1 MLNYVGLSRKN
12 LLYMIQTMNIIE
24 KRQPSEICWESV
36 AEETG
41 VSVDK
46 CKRRWRQIRSD
57 YIANRNAPNFPM
69 AEELA
74 FLNAHLPASS
84 ELSTVGEKDTSKKDN
99 ESERDSKSK
108 SKEPSVELSYKEEEF
123 EDTEAV
129 EEQPLSKLKQTTLSQ
144 KQTESEQDKIKPKD
158 KKVEQKKEAK
168 NKRKYSEYYEKEE
181 EHEAE
186 DKKEAAKLEQP
197 QRLRLDSNKSEFFI
211 KQSSKT
217 TPNCLII
224 GKKQPT
230 EDATT
235 EPPQLADDHFDSMAD
250 ESPDET
256 ASVGGGRRL
265 RRGPARKQLPIQKT
279 VSEQR
284 ITRLSRRKS
293 LSVAAALRLR
303 SSTSPV
309 KMTPLPRTI
318 ATSPKAAKVGQPAAA
333 TAAAAAPSRDDI
345 FPRPRAAPPAV
356 VMARRPGQQ
365 LTQSPL
371 QISSPTPSSSQSPA
385 QPSTTAASATAPLM
399 RQIIKPRPVPG
410 TRPTV
415 PAPIAAKRFAVP
427 TVTAPRAPPPHSLH
441 NDPLKLPPA
450 SKGAT
455 SSSPPQQQRLVSS
468 SNTLVI
474 STTSYPTASSN
485 TTTMS
490 SSSGTSSSIGSGSN
504 TGLTTSITASAIAS
518 TTTLVKRLEK
528 CSQTDT
534 ADVFS
539 DDYFLD
545 MVRPQMREMNSR
557 QKMRFKQKIF
567 NALME
572 TFDDATDF
580 PDSGDLQHFNINTP
594 SGYENVSDV
603 ELRLM
608 RELVSIVSAAKHTP
622 ETTST
627 VATALILPT
636 VAKNATPVAAKPQG
650 AVAAAS
656 PAATASSAKPNLDEK
671 RMYRIMPMANGV
683 KVPMTMLRQDSIDS
697 NSSTARSTP
706 GIATVTGAAAA
717 AARAKF
723 VIPAKSPRILD
734 PLTTLLTTV
743 PQAGNA
749 NKVTA
754 AAATVTTGKDPM
766 LVRQMGRRYSIC
778 GGVGP
783 SATLANSQT
792 AAASVGAVN
801 GSLEAMLKR
810 RLPNVTQS
818 MVPPQ
823 QRPRYSQSPTGHI
836 APGNSLLVRRAAV
849 AGAQKQVSPQGGMP
863 LTQKSPQLSGNTGF
877 NSFATPT
884 TLQRVTSPQ
893 KRGMVIAN
901 VKGQGQ
907 QQAKSSVAAVRAA
920 APLGQIKSTSSPNV
934 ANLLSDSRP
943 NMSNPAQRP
952 PAPAQTSQATTAIAI
967 QSQPHSQPA
976 KAAAVAAAAAAAKTA
991 AAAEQ
996 REETQTAGIIAADYF
1011 DMSRLKREP
1020 QDILDD
1026 DILGM

>member
-1 MLNYVGLSRKN
+1 MSLPSSHSAAYKANVKLCRAIEKEPT
-12 LLYMIQTMNIIE
+12 LYDPNHE
-24 KRQPSEICWESV
+24 HHRKRQPSEICWESV
-36 AEETG
+36 AAETG

-57 YIANRNAPNFPM
+57 YIANRNAPNFLM

-74 FLNAHLPASS
+74 FLNAHLPTSS

-108 SKEPSVELSYKEEEF
+108 SKEPSVELSYKEEEY
-123 EDTEAV
+123 EDSEAV
-129 EEQPLSKLKQTTLSQ
+129 EEQPLSKLKETTLSQ

-181 EHEAE
+181 EREAE
-186 DKKEAAKLEQP
+186 DKKEATKLEQP

-235 EPPQLADDHFDSMAD
+235 GPPQLADDHFDPMAD
-250 ESPDET
+250 ESADET

-279 VSEQR
+279 ISEQR

-318 ATSPKAAKVGQPAAA
+318 TTSPKAAKVGQPAAA
-333 TAAAAAPSRDDI
+333 TAAAAATSRDDI

-385 QPSTTAASATAPLM
+385 QPSSTAASATAPLM

-410 TRPTV
+410 THPTA

-490 SSSGTSSSIGSGSN
+490 SSSGTSSSISSGTN
-504 TGLTTSITASAIAS
+504 TVLTTSITASAIAS

-636 VAKNATPVAAKPQG
+636 VAKSGAIAKAAKPQG

-656 PAATASSAKPNLDEK
+656 PAATSSTAKPNLDEK

-697 NSSTARSTP
+697 NSSTSRSTP

-723 VIPAKSPRILD
+723 VIPAKSPRIQD
-734 PLTTLLTTV
+734 PLTTLLSTV
-743 PQAGNA
+743 PQVGNA

-754 AAATVTTGKDPM
+754 AAAPVATGKDPM

-783 SATLANSQT
+783 SAALANSQS
-792 AAASVGAVN
+792 AAASVGAVVSPMN
-801 GSLEAMLKR
+801 GSLEALLKR
-810 RLPNVTQS
+810 RLPNVSQS

-823 QRPRYSQSPTGHI
+823 QRPRYTQSPTGHI
-836 APGNSLLVRRAAV
+836 SPGNSLLVRRAAV
-849 AGAQKQVSPQGGMP
+849 AGAQKQMSPQGGMP

-907 QQAKSSVAAVRAA
+907 QQAKSS
-920 APLGQIKSTSSPNV
+920 
-934 ANLLSDSRP
+934 
-943 NMSNPAQRP
+943 
-952 PAPAQTSQATTAIAI
+952 
-967 QSQPHSQPA
+967 
-976 KAAAVAAAAAAAKTA
+976 TA

-996 REETQTAGIIAADYF
+996 REETQMAGIIAADYF